1 MHDLVHDVARSI
13 MADEL
18 LDSSTKSKIQRTSCR
33 YALLKDC
40 SKPLKL
46 FVTFPSQ
53 IRALHFLDCGN
64 IKLHGAAFSS
74 AKWLR
79 VLDLSA
85 CSIKNF
91 PSSIGQ
97 LKHLRY
103 LNAPGIQDRNIL
115 SIVKLSKLYFLNLS
129 GSARITALPKSIG
142 EIEGLVH
149 LDLSGCLG
157 IRELPESFCKL
168 TNLIH
173 LNLSDCYHIEG
184 VSEAMSN
191 LTELQYLNLSHC
203 SSYKGRLH
211 LKGLREI
218 LGNLTKLRYLNL
230 SKCIDTIFGSAPT
243 DQSCRFIECVGTLC
257 NLEHLDLSKNNSL
270 NSVPESLGRLR
281 MLHTINLSGC
291 CNLMQLPKS
300 IGEIDSLKFLTVT
313 DCRALDKSTL
323 PCFSNN
329 LILLPH
335 FVVQASDSESSSN
348 IGLLQDANPT
358 ELKIS
363 SLENVKSAEETL
375 GIKLSEKR
383 RISKLIFQW
392 STSARRFME
401 DIDVLRD
408 LLPPSTLQHFDLQ
421 GYKSISFPGWLMNI
435 SHYVPNIV
443 KIKLEDLPMCNIL
456 PALGQLQNLQ
466 ELFLGTMSSITKI
479 DGDFCGCVRAFP
491 QLVKFTLYYMK
502 SLEEWTT
509 TYSYGEDFVNEMMFP
524 KLQRLEIR
532 NCPKLKL
539 KPCPPKTVDWKI
551 ESSDNVISS
560 WGAGCTDTYSSS
572 SPVTNLEVDS
582 CKVPLCQWRLL
593 QHLPV
598 LPFLSIN
605 RCNDL
610 TSLPDINRD
619 PSTIE
624 LLSPQDISEMAAPK
638 YLCELTSRKLKVNV
652 SQEIIRRPISLQSL
666 RLSNC
671 ASITSLPQWLG
682 DITSLEKLEIFNCGG
697 IGSLPQNIEKFNN
710 LKYLHIFGCPRLKVW
725 CQYKEHKMWLRHVE
739 KV

>member
-1 MHDLVHDVARSI
+1 
-13 MADEL
+13 
-18 LDSSTKSKIQRTSCR
+18 
-33 YALLKDC
+33 
-40 SKPLKL
+40 
-46 FVTFPSQ
+46 
-53 IRALHFLDCGN
+53 
-64 IKLHGAAFSS
+64 
-74 AKWLR
+74 
-79 VLDLSA
+79 
-85 CSIKNF
+85 
-91 PSSIGQ
+91 
-97 LKHLRY
+97 
-103 LNAPGIQDRNIL
+103 
-115 SIVKLSKLYFLNLS
+115 
-129 GSARITALPKSIG
+129 
-142 EIEGLVH
+142 
-149 LDLSGCLG
+149 
-157 IRELPESFCKL
+157 
-168 TNLIH
+168 
-173 LNLSDCYHIEG
+173 
-184 VSEAMSN
+184 
-191 LTELQYLNLSHC
+191 
-203 SSYKGRLH
+203 
-211 LKGLREI
+211 
-218 LGNLTKLRYLNL
+218 
-230 SKCIDTIFGSAPT
+230 
-243 DQSCRFIECVGTLC
+243 
-257 NLEHLDLSKNNSL
+257 
-270 NSVPESLGRLR
+270 
-281 MLHTINLSGC
+281 
-291 CNLMQLPKS
+291 
-300 IGEIDSLKFLTVT
+300 
-313 DCRALDKSTL
+313 
-323 PCFSNN
+323 
-329 LILLPH
+329 
-335 FVVQASDSESSSN
+335 
-348 IGLLQDANPT
+348 
-358 ELKIS
+358 
-363 SLENVKSAEETL
+363 
-375 GIKLSEKR
+375 
-383 RISKLIFQW
+383 
-392 STSARRFME
+392 
-401 DIDVLRD
+401 
-408 LLPPSTLQHFDLQ
+408 
-421 GYKSISFPGWLMNI
+421 
-435 SHYVPNIV
+435 
-443 KIKLEDLPMCNIL
+443 MCNIL

-619 PSTIE
+619 PSIE

-739 KV
+739 KIIR